1 MSPNISYRRGR
12 AKEYRLKKKY
22 EEKGFI
28 VIRSAGS
35 HSFADLVTI
44 HRKSKLVLFIQSKPK
59 NFSQKAAARLYD
71 EYDWIGPEPF
81 DVDFIVE

>member
-1 MSPNISYRRGR
+1 MPNKNYISGR
-12 AKEYRLKKKY
+12 QKEYRLKKKY
-22 EEKGFI
+22 EERGFI
-28 VIRSAGS
+28 VIRAAGS
-35 HSFADLVTI
+35 HGFADLVAV

-71 EYDWIGPEPF
+71 EYHWIGPEPF